1 MQHIVVLTAK
11 PGNLDADDWLI
22 NGVGRK
28 GKLRRQL
35 VSFNFL
41 LHFSVEREKL
51 VSKDK
56 KHCHFNP

>member
-11 PGNLDADDWLI
+11 PGNLDAQDWLI

-35 VSFNFL
+35 VSFLNFKGQETL
-41 LHFSVEREKL
+41 S
-51 VSKDK
+51 
-56 KHCHFNP
+56 P